1 MLTLLIDNGTQQFQP
16 AVADKITWSLERQ
29 GVPGKLSFSVYQ
41 DSALSF
47 TEGSRVC
54 LFVNQKAV
62 FYGFVFERK
71 PKKDKTTNVVAYDQ
85 LRYLKNK
92 DTYVYENKTAT
103 EVIRMIAADFNL
115 SVGTL
120 DDTGF
125 KIESRS
131 EPDKTL
137 FDIILTALG
146 LTTISTGQMYTLYDD
161 YGKLTLKNMAN
172 MKLNILIH
180 PATAQDYSYTS
191 SIDGET
197 YNQVKVSIDNEE
209 TGKRD
214 AYIAKHT
221 ENINAWGVLQHY
233 YKADSKETNGQ
244 AVADQ
249 LLVKYNHKT
258 KKLSIKEA
266 FGDIQ
271 VRAGCLL
278 PVMLDLGDMRLNNYM
293 LAEKVEHTFEGCLH
307 TMDLTLRGGEF
318 SA

>member
-1 MLTLLIDNGTQQFQP
+1 MVTILIDNGGEQFQP
-16 AVADKITWSLERQ
+16 SIVGKVAWSLERQ
-29 GVPGKLSFSVYQ
+29 GSPGKLTFTVYQ
-41 DSALSF
+41 DQVLKFS
-47 TEGSRVC
+47 EGSRVC
-54 LFVNQKAV
+54 MFVGETAV
-62 FYGFVFERK
+62 FYGFVFERR
-71 PKKDKTTNVVAYDQ
+71 PSKDKTTDVVAYDQ

-103 EVIRMIAADFNL
+103 EVVQMIAADFNL
-115 SVGTL
+115 SVGAM

-172 MKLNILIH
+172 MKLDILIDD
-180 PATAQDYSYTS
+180 TTGQDYSYTS

-214 AYIAKHT
+214 TYIAKHT
-221 ENINAWGVLQHY
+221 ENINSWGVLQHY

-249 LLVKYNHKT
+249 LLAKYNRKT
-258 KKLSIKEA
+258 KKLSIKGA
-266 FGDIQ
+266 FGDIR
-271 VRAGCLL
+271 VRAGCLI
-278 PVMLDLGDMRLNNYM
+278 PIMLDLGDAKLNNYM
-293 LAEKVEHTFEGCLH
+293 LVEKVDHTFEGKLH
-307 TMDLTLRGGEF
+307 TMDLVLRGGEF

>member
-1 MLTLLIDNGTQQFQP
+1 MLTLLIDNGSQQFQP
-16 AVADKITWSLERQ
+16 VVVGKITWGLERQ
-29 GVPGKLSFSVYQ
+29 GTPGKLSFTVYQ
-41 DSALSF
+41 DGALDF

-54 LFVNQKAV
+54 LFVDGTAV

-71 PKKDKTTNVVAYDQ
+71 PYKDKTTAVTAYDQ

-92 DTYVYENKTAT
+92 DTYVYEDKTAS

-115 SVGTL
+115 AVGAL

-137 FDIILTALG
+137 FDIILTAIG

-161 YGKLTLKNMAN
+161 YGKLTLKNLAN
-172 MKLNILIH
+172 MKLDVLIYLI
-180 PATAQDYSYTS
+180 TAQDYEYTS

-197 YNQVKVSIDNEE
+197 YNQIKVSIDNEE

-214 AYIAKHT
+214 VYLAKHT
-221 ENINAWGVLQHY
+221 GNINAWGVLQHF

-249 LLVKYNHKT
+249 LLAKYNQKT
-258 KKLSIKEA
+258 RKLSVKGA
-266 FGDIQ
+266 FGDIR

-278 PVMLDLGDMRLNNYM
+278 PVLLDLGNMKLNRYM
-293 LAEKVEHTFEGCLH
+293 LVDKVVHTFEGNLH

-318 SA
+318 NV

>member
-1 MLTLLIDNGTQQFQP
+1 MVTILIDNGSEQFQP
-16 AVADKITWSLERQ
+16 SITGKIAWSLERQ
-29 GVPGKLSFSVYQ
+29 GTPGKLTFTVYQ
-41 DSALSF
+41 DQVLKFS
-47 TEGSRVC
+47 EGSRVC
-54 LFVNQKAV
+54 MFVGGTAV
-62 FYGFVFERK
+62 FYGFVFERR
-71 PKKDKTTNVVAYDQ
+71 PSKDKTTDVVAYDQ

-103 EVIRMIAADFNL
+103 EVVQMIAADFNL
-115 SVGTL
+115 SVGAM

-172 MKLNILIH
+172 MKLDILIDD
-180 PATAQDYSYTS
+180 TTGQDYSYTS

-214 AYIAKHT
+214 TYIAKHT
-221 ENINAWGVLQHY
+221 ENINSWGVLQHY

-249 LLVKYNHKT
+249 LLAKYNRKT
-258 KKLSIKEA
+258 KKLSIKGA
-266 FGDIQ
+266 FGDIR
-271 VRAGCLL
+271 VRAGCLI
-278 PVMLDLGDMRLNNYM
+278 PIMLDLGDTKLNNYM
-293 LAEKVEHTFEGCLH
+293 LVEKVDHAFEGNLH
-307 TMDLTLRGGEF
+307 TMDLVLRGGEF

>member
-1 MLTLLIDNGTQQFQP
+1 MITLLVDNGSQQFQP
-16 AVADKITWSLERQ
+16 AVAGKITWSLERQ
-29 GVPGKLSFSVYQ
+29 GAPGKLTFTVYQ
-41 DSALSF
+41 DRTLSF

-62 FYGFVFERK
+62 FYGFVFERV
-71 PKKDKTTNVVAYDQ
+71 PKKEGTTSVVAYDQ

-120 DDTGF
+120 EDTGF
-125 KIESRS
+125 KIEARS
-131 EPDKTL
+131 EQDKTL

-172 MKLNILIH
+172 MKLDILIN
-180 PATAQDYSYTS
+180 AVTAQDYDYTS

-214 AYIAKHT
+214 VYIAKHT
-221 ENINAWGVLQHY
+221 ENINAWGVLQHF

-244 AVADQ
+244 VVADQ
-249 LLVKYNHKT
+249 LLEKYNRKT
-258 KKLSIKEA
+258 KKLSVKNA

-271 VRAGCLL
+271 VRAGCLI
-278 PVMLDLGDMRLNNYM
+278 PVMLDLGDMKLNNYM
-293 LAEKVEHTFEGCLH
+293 LVEKAEHTFEGSLH
-307 TMDLTLRGGEF
+307 TMDLTLRGGGF

>member
-1 MLTLLIDNGTQQFQP
+1 MITLLIDNGTQQFQP
-16 AVADKITWSLERQ
+16 AVAGKITWSLERQ

-41 DSALSF
+41 DSTLSF
-47 TEGSRVC
+47 TEGSRIC

-71 PKKDKTTNVVAYDQ
+71 PKKDKTTDVVAYDQ

-103 EVIRMIAADFNL
+103 EVIQMIAADFNL
-115 SVGTL
+115 SVGSL

-161 YGKLTLKNMAN
+161 YGKLTLKNMGS
-172 MKLNILIH
+172 MKLDILIH
-180 PATAQDYSYTS
+180 PATAQDYDYTS

-214 AYIAKHT
+214 IYIAKHT

-244 AVADQ
+244 AVADK
-249 LLVKYNHKT
+249 LLAQYNRKT
-258 KKLSIKEA
+258 KKLSIKDA
-266 FGDIQ
+266 FGDIR
-271 VRAGCLL
+271 VRAGCLI
-278 PVMLDLGDMRLNNYM
+278 PVMLDLGDTKLNNYM
-293 LAEKVEHTFEGCLH
+293 LAEKVEHTFDGSLH